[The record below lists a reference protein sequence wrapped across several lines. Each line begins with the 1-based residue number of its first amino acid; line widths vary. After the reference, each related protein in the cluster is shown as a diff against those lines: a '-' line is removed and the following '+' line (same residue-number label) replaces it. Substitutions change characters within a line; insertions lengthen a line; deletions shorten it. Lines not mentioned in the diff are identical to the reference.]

1 MQQSVSQTIH
11 CINPDCPSPY
21 PQPWGNKFCNGCGA
35 SVYLNNRYIPLQ
47 RLGSGGFATIYTVW
61 DWQTQS
67 QQVLKVLIDNSPKAL
82 QLFEQEATVLQGLNH
97 PGIPRVEQ
105 GSYFLLSLGNPP
117 QRLLPCLVM
126 EKINGQ
132 TLDDVLRQ
140 YPQGCPETL
149 VRDWLYQAIAILREL
164 HRSGII
170 HRDLKPSN
178 LMLQEETNQL
188 VAIDFGGAKQ
198 ISWLP
203 PGFRGNSTRLISPG
217 YSPPEQM
224 AGEAV
229 SPTADFYALG
239 RTMIQLLTGQD
250 LADLEDPMT
259 GELQW
264 RDRTMVTPALADLLD
279 EMVRAEPQKRPAN
292 ALKIQRRLAATVQL
306 QRKSPSPLASFLQT
320 PTQAIATLAR
330 SITAIAGLVLRLVI
344 SILLACLDTT
354 WEMLLG
360 GIGAATG
367 TIAGLMLISG
377 TSFGDYFADW
387 LSWHLPLLLPDVE
400 STVWQVM
407 PLFAVAGLGTGWGLT
422 LAGGFR
428 QERRPLIAGLMG
440 IFGYSIGWLIW
451 QESVSYALIERLLG
465 VVTAIAVTPLAL
477 GLGLPSHYLVHTLV
491 AAAGT
496 GTIFSSLVWLGL
508 LPVDMLINIFS
519 TSEANLIDLINT
531 VAFFSLLGITIGLC
545 LGVSYYVVVPILRR
559 LGWN

>member
-1 MQQSVSQTIH
+1 MQQSVTQTIH
-11 CINPDCPSPY
+11 CINPDCPRPY

-35 SVYLNNRYIPLQ
+35 SLCLNNRYIPLQ

-61 DWQTQS
+61 DLRTQRE
-67 QQVLKVLIDNSPKAL
+67 QVLKALVDNSPKAL
-82 QLFEQEATVLQGLNH
+82 QLFEQEAAVLQALKH

-132 TLDDVLRQ
+132 TLDYVVRQ
-140 YPQGCPETL
+140 YPQGCPEAL
-149 VRDWLYQAIAILREL
+149 VRDWLYQAAEILQEL

-178 LMLQEETNQL
+178 LMLREETNQL

-198 ISWLP
+198 ISWLTL
-203 PGFRGNSTRLISPG
+203 GSRGNSTRLISPG

-229 SPTADFYALG
+229 GPAADFYALG
-239 RTMIQLLTGQD
+239 RTMIQLLTGED
-250 LADLEDPMT
+250 LADLEDPVT

-264 RDRTMVTPALADLLD
+264 RNRTAVTPALANLLD
-279 EMVRAEPQKRPAN
+279 EMVRSEPQQRPAN
-292 ALKIQRRLAATVQL
+292 ALKIQRRLAATVKL
-306 QRKSPSPLASFLQT
+306 KRKSHSAPASLSKVSAK
-320 PTQAIATLAR
+320 AIATLVRGVA
-330 SITAIAGLVLRLVI
+330 AIIRLVFHSLI

-360 GIGAATG
+360 GMGAATG
-367 TIAGLMLISG
+367 AIAGFTLISW
-377 TSFGDYFADW
+377 TSFGDRFANW
-387 LSWHLPLLLPDVE
+387 LSWHLPLLLPNIE
-400 STVWQVM
+400 ITVWQVM

-422 LAGGFR
+422 LAGGFG
-428 QERRPLIAGLMG
+428 QERRPWIAGLMG

-451 QESVSYALIERLLG
+451 QESVSYALVERLLG

-508 LPVDMLINIFS
+508 LPTDILISIFS
-519 TSEANLIDLINT
+519 FSDASVVDLIYS
-531 VAFFSLLGITIGLC
+531 VAFFSLLGITMGFC
-545 LGVSYYVVVPILRR
+545 LGVSSYLVVPILRW

>member
-1 MQQSVSQTIH
+1 MQQSVTQTIH
-11 CINPDCPSPY
+11 CINPDCPRPY

-35 SVYLNNRYIPLQ
+35 SLCLNNRYIPLQ

-61 DWQTQS
+61 DLQRQRE
-67 QQVLKVLIDNSPKAL
+67 QVLKALIDNSPKAL
-82 QLFEQEATVLQGLNH
+82 QLFEQEAAVLQGLKH

-132 TLDDVLRQ
+132 TLDYVLRQ
-140 YPQGCPETL
+140 YPQGCPEAL
-149 VRDWLYQAIAILREL
+149 VRDWLYQAAEILQEL

-178 LMLQEETNQL
+178 LMLREQTNQL

-198 ISWLP
+198 ISWLTL
-203 PGFRGNSTRLISPG
+203 GARGNSTRLISPG

-229 SPTADFYALG
+229 GPAADFYALG
-239 RTMIQLLTGQD
+239 RTMIQLLTGED
-250 LADLEDPMT
+250 LADLEDPVT

-264 RDRTMVTPALADLLD
+264 RNRTAVTPALANLLD
-279 EMVRAEPQKRPAN
+279 EMVCTEPQERPAN
-292 ALKIQRRLAATVQL
+292 ALKIQRRLAATFKL
-306 QRKSPSPLASFLQT
+306 KRKSHSAPASLSKVSAK
-320 PTQAIATLAR
+320 AIATLVG
-330 SITAIAGLVLRLVI
+330 SVVAIIRLVFRTLI
-344 SILLACLDTT
+344 SIFLACLDTT
-354 WEMLLG
+354 WEMFLG
-360 GIGAATG
+360 GMGAATG
-367 TIAGLMLISG
+367 AIAGFTLISW
-377 TSFGDYFADW
+377 TSFGDRFANW
-387 LSWHLPLLLPDVE
+387 LSWHLPLLLPDVQIAA
-400 STVWQVM
+400 WRVM

-422 LAGGFR
+422 LAGGFS
-428 QERRPLIAGLMG
+428 QERRPWIAGLMG

-451 QESVSYALIERLLG
+451 QESVSYALVERLLG

-496 GTIFSSLVWLGL
+496 GTIFGSLVWLGL
-508 LPVDMLINIFS
+508 LPTDILINIFS
-519 TSEANLIDLINT
+519 FSDASLVDLIYS
-531 VAFFSLLGITIGLC
+531 VAFFSLLGVTMGFC
-545 LGVSYYVVVPILRR
+545 LGVSSYLVVPILRR